1 MKKIYLLIVAVL
13 ATMNMHAATEQAWY
27 NDVTS
32 IAANGQYYIYSV
44 NGKGFVQENS
54 NAMKTATASSAP
66 SLWTI
71 SKANGGTVK
80 SAGGYYLRAYQTNSN
95 TTSKSTTEGSAE
107 VHEVFVDNKFWNIH
121 GHYEYKI
128 GILPLGTYYSAL
140 YYNGTEYNATA
151 NLTDIKDQKDTQYQ
165 FWIISTAQYDRH
177 WAIYAFDAYK
187 ETITDYTNYEG
198 LVPTAYYTALSN
210 TYSQSFDVKNAEH
223 SVTVVNEAKSTLQ
236 TLYNNAPSV
245 ADAYAVAKA
254 KINALDGLK
263 DKGEGDLTEIN
274 NDITA
279 ARIAIEQ
286 AMSVTALETATSAPN
301 LKAIDPIAFQ
311 VTEFTALQPLGAP
324 ASTTNGRAITYAAA
338 DNKII
343 NAEGLPIYKGTTKLT
358 ATAAAT
364 NDYYEFVRSATVTV
378 LAINNTGEDGGSVCE
393 GSTFTYEGAEYA
405 AGTHEVTL
413 VNRTGGDS
421 VVTLTVSARPVYNT
435 TDGATICASELPYT
449 WQGETFTAAGVITK
463 TLTSSVDCDSTVTFT
478 LTVNQ
483 ESAFQEDLTIAYGDQ
498 VTWNG
503 YDLSELAVGNHEKEY
518 TTQNAAGCD
527 SVVTLKLTVTKMP
540 VLETQTDLSFCAN
553 DSVEYREVWYKE
565 GGEFAISAIGE
576 VRDTLINVVIAKLET
591 DYIEL
596 PEAFI
601 TAGESVTWKEQE
613 LVLEAAG
620 DTTLVDSLLNL
631 NGCDSVIVLTVH
643 VNPAIP
649 SAIGNTNTTVETGK
663 VFRNGQM
670 FILRGKELF
679 DVTGRKQD

>member
-1 MKKIYLLIVAVL
+1 MKKIYLLMVAVL
-13 ATMNMHAATEQAWY
+13 ATMAVDAATEPAWY

-44 NGKGFVQENS
+44 NGKGFMQAGQSKVKAVNTNNYNTESGLIFTITKQSKGSTYNGSYYLSAYSAGTNGPVSTNASADGCTISWENKSSYWNIYS
-54 NAMKTATASSAP
+54 NYKFIWDQTAYLLYKDNSYSATA
-66 SLWTI
+66 LTGD
-71 SKANGGTVK
+71 KTDVE
-80 SAGGYYLRAYQTNSN
+80 YQWY
-95 TTSKSTTEGSAE
+95 
-107 VHEVFVDNKFWNIH
+107 V
-121 GHYEYKI
+121 
-128 GILPLGTYYSAL
+128 
-140 YYNGTEYNATA
+140 
-151 NLTDIKDQKDTQYQ
+151 
-165 FWIISTAQYDRH
+165 ISTAHYDRH
-177 WAIYAFDAYK
+177 WAIFLYEKYK
-187 ETITDYTNYEG
+187 ETDVKDYTKYEG
-198 LVPTAYYTALSN
+198 KVPADYYAAMHTAFTTTFDVTNAAHSAEVVKAVRKQFTDLYNDAEAVSEAYTA
-210 TYSQSFDVKNAEH
+210 
-223 SVTVVNEAKSTLQ
+223 
-236 TLYNNAPSV
+236 
-245 ADAYAVAKA
+245 AKA
-254 KINALDGLK
+254 TINALDGLK

-279 ARIAIEQ
+279 ARNAIEQ

-311 VTEFTALQPLGAP
+311 VTEFTALQPLGTP

-364 NDYYEFVRSATVTV
+364 NDYYEFVRSETVTV

-503 YDLSELAVGNHEKEY
+503 YDLSELTVGNHEKEY

-527 SVVTLKLTVTKMP
+527 SVVTLKLTITKMA

-631 NGCDSVIVLTVH
+631 NGCDSVVVFEVH
-643 VNPAIP
+643 VSPAIP
-649 SAIGNTNTTVETGK
+649 SGVSNTAEKVQCEK
-663 VFRNGQM
+663 VFRDGQLY
-670 FILRGKELF
+670 ILRGKELF